1 MPRGSFARTSMTDS
15 SWFTSSASRKDGTMR
30 YSSRNVSSSLL
41 YVWLTVLCLRMY
53 QMMLSVAVMKMIF
66 MIVL

>member
-1 MPRGSFARTSMTDS
+1 
-15 SWFTSSASRKDGTMR
+15 MR